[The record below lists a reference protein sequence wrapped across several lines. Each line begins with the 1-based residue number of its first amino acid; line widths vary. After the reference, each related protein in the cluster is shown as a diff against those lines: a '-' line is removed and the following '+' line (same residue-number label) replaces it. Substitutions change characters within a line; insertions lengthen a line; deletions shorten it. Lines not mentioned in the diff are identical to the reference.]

1 MRVHHILPAWRQI
14 QILVIYC
21 PYWIRAVLGRAMAA
35 AEGIGLVY
43 HDVDEAG
50 ERGFAHLVV
59 VYLSPHGFHKV

>member
-14 QILVIYC
+14 QILVVYC
-21 PYWIRAVLGRAMAA
+21 PYRIRAVLSRAMAA

-59 VYLSPHGFHKV
+59 VYL